1 MVKNVIK
8 RSGKTVEFKPEKIKN
23 AISNVFE
30 ETDNKITESQLDR
43 VTSYVVEKIEEEDTV
58 ESIQD
63 KVETTLLDCG
73 YIEEARKYIHYREKH
88 NRQRKQWV
96 NDGLPLSIWKRK
108 YQFKNET
115 FEEFFDRVSGG
126 NEKIRKIIKNKE
138 FLPAGRIL
146 ANRGLQEHGLKVT
159 YSNCYVATPPEDNLE
174 SIVQRAGDLARTYS
188 YGGGEGIDISKLR
201 PQGSKVHNAAKTTSG
216 APSFMGLYDEISSII
231 GMKGRRAALMISLDV
246 SHPDVEQFIE
256 KKLDLDSITKANIS
270 IKVTDDFM
278 EAVKNDEKYTLSF
291 HVKDTGEDIE
301 REVNASKIFN
311 KLAYG
316 NWFSSEPGTLFWDK
330 IKNYSI
336 LQHYDDF
343 EFAGTN
349 PCFTGDTKLL
359 TDKGYK
365 ELKSLSGK
373 DKINIINKDGEITK
387 GKVWSNGIKDI
398 VKLNFYGKE
407 SVKCTPDHIFMTN
420 KEENIKAVNLKG
432 KRIMPFIKTDN
443 KKYSNLFI
451 KLGFIQGDG
460 NLGRLASQTHKG
472 VGVNLGEN
480 DQDVKK
486 LFNVEENGLN
496 SDKRTYYTSEFTD
509 ILNKLEFSSKKLPER
524 NLPSTFD
531 TWTEKE
537 QYSFLRGLFSANGSV
552 LGKSGRGR
560 VTLKST
566 SINLIKSIYDF
577 LTERGFE
584 PYITTNKVHKNKF
597 NNGEYLCKESYDLN
611 IGKYKN
617 KIKFLEEIGFVQ
629 EYKRDKLKKYLIKY
643 SPKVSSIEKLGK
655 KEVFDFNEPKTHWGV
670 IEGLVAHNC
679 GEEPLPSGGSCLLGA
694 INLAKFVNDEFENNV
709 KFNYDKFKKV
719 IKESVVALN
728 EILDEGLELHP
739 LKEQRDS
746 VRNWRQ
752 IGLGIMGLSDMLIKL
767 KIRYGSEEAL
777 RLLNKIGRVF
787 ANEGLKQ
794 SALLAKQQG
803 TFPKYDKES
812 TLKSSYLKEVADKDT
827 LDLIEKH
834 GLRNSQLFT
843 VAPTGSISN
852 LCEVSGGIEPIF
864 KTSYIRKT
872 ESLHNE
878 EKEYKVF
885 TPIIEK
891 VMENENIEDENNL
904 PNYVTDAHKL
914 NYIERIKMQSIW
926 QKYTDASISS
936 TVNLDNEATVED
948 IKDLYM
954 KAWEYGLKGITVYRD
969 GCARGAILRGEE
981 ETGSKTE
988 MTEQDWIDM
997 GICPDCKSDLSHVAG
1012 CEECTNCGWGKCA
1025 I

>member
-1 MVKNVIK
+1 LVKNVIK

-96 NDGLPLSIWKRK
+96 NEGLPLSIWKRK
-108 YQFKNET
+108 YQFRNET

-159 YSNCYVATPPEDNLE
+159 YSNCYVTSPPEDNLE
-174 SIVQRAGDLARTYS
+174 SIVQKAGDLARTYS
-188 YGGGEGIDISKLR
+188 YGGGAGIDISKLR

-246 SHPDVEQFIE
+246 SHPDIEQFIE

-278 EAVKNDEKYTLSF
+278 EAVKNNEKYTLSF
-291 HVKDTGEDIE
+291 HVEDTGEDIE
-301 REVNASKIFN
+301 KEVDASKIFN

-349 PCFTGDTKLL
+349 P
-359 TDKGYK
+359 
-365 ELKSLSGK
+365 
-373 DKINIINKDGEITK
+373 
-387 GKVWSNGIKDI
+387 
-398 VKLNFYGKE
+398 
-407 SVKCTPDHIFMTN
+407 
-420 KEENIKAVNLKG
+420 
-432 KRIMPFIKTDN
+432 
-443 KKYSNLFI
+443 
-451 KLGFIQGDG
+451 
-460 NLGRLASQTHKG
+460 
-472 VGVNLGEN
+472 
-480 DQDVKK
+480 
-486 LFNVEENGLN
+486 
-496 SDKRTYYTSEFTD
+496 
-509 ILNKLEFSSKKLPER
+509 
-524 NLPSTFD
+524 
-531 TWTEKE
+531 
-537 QYSFLRGLFSANGSV
+537 
-552 LGKSGRGR
+552 
-560 VTLKST
+560 
-566 SINLIKSIYDF
+566 
-577 LTERGFE
+577 
-584 PYITTNKVHKNKF
+584 
-597 NNGEYLCKESYDLN
+597 
-611 IGKYKN
+611 
-617 KIKFLEEIGFVQ
+617 
-629 EYKRDKLKKYLIKY
+629 
-643 SPKVSSIEKLGK
+643 
-655 KEVFDFNEPKTHWGV
+655 
-670 IEGLVAHNC
+670 C